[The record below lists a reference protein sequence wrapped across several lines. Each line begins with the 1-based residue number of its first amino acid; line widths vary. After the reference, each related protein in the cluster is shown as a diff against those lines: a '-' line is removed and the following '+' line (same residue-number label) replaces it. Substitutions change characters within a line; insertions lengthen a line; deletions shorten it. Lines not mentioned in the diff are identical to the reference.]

1 VTLTPAEIVQAV
13 DALGIL
19 RTIAPARSFTLAK
32 DPELKLRALR
42 NPWCRAKAM
51 QLYGLAVPELGPAQ
65 APDLGQLLHT
75 KANDNCPVCRLRQG
89 PSSGAGDL

>member
-1 VTLTPAEIVQAV
+1 V
-13 DALGIL
+13 L
-19 RTIAPARSFTLAK
+19 REIAPTASFALAK

-42 NPWCRAKAM
+42 NPWCRTKAM
-51 QLYGLAVPELGPAQ
+51 QLYGIALPEIAPGQ

-89 PSSGAGDL
+89 PPGGAGEL